1 MLEIK
6 DIVDGSLL
14 IANKHDK
21 TNILKIMNQESI
33 FVDVKILPP
42 FSSLEIIEPDY
53 VFFLK
58 RQFHVEPF
66 LSERLKKYFPYID
79 VNITYENAKINNLK
93 RYKNNLIINDL
104 CLPGK
109 KYKNVYSVNNAFVAG
124 NISNDFKRININK
137 TSDSPIAIY
146 VTKDKY
152 EQLEFAYKWVIKLI
166 ESGVDPSSINIIN
179 TMAEDDLQLKKMFL
193 DAGIPFT
200 LFKRVNLNSFP
211 LVIEALKLLRNESLE
226 ACQSFIESQPA
237 TIEIKKL
244 TNIFNKY
251 DNNTI
256 MDNLDCFIY
265 EINNTKIF
273 PFSEALGIRISDFND
288 LHYQEKSYYLLM
300 NYYEEV
306 FPQKF
311 LDNDYLSDEEAVI
324 LGYPTSI
331 MLNNLK
337 RQEISSCLN
346 QIDNLTISYP
356 EKVIENVLPCEF
368 DLSREVK
375 KDKYEATVQNYT
387 YLDDLALLKYSKL
400 LYQYRTY
407 GDLDPE
413 FDSYFF
419 SFHELAHEYMPVY
432 SGIEKETL
440 KTLIEKNNTLS
451 AYKLESYN
459 LCPFQYLL
467 SYLLKLD
474 DFKSNIFTYVGNIIH
489 KALEM
494 NVKDGKYDLDAI
506 FAMYKLNDDE
516 SYKLGLFKELIIENV
531 AMITEIV
538 KNFEASTEFKKIL
551 PEARI
556 KEKLNEDFLL
566 TGIIDKVMID
576 EKYNYYLVIDYKYG
590 DKNFSLDEIDKDYKL
605 QLPFYLYA
613 MKKMHPELKPA
624 GMLYQQTA
632 LLKESKDSANEYKMK
647 GMVIDQVSVLERID
661 PSLSRIQG
669 VRVKR
674 DGTLYEYKNTIV
686 SEETLN
692 SVIDKTEKTVRAVA
706 TRISD
711 GDFSIQPILTDFDQ
725 MKKDSVSCRYCKYGS
740 ICYSKN
746 KRIGGDKDAIY

>member
-33 FVDVKILPP
+33 FVDAKILPP
-42 FSSLEIIEPDY
+42 FSSLEIIEPEY

-58 RQFHVEPF
+58 RQFHIEPF

-79 VNITYENAKINNLK
+79 FNKTYDNEKIDTLK
-93 RYKNNLIINDL
+93 KYKSNLIINDL

-124 NISNDFKRININK
+124 HISNDFKRISLNK
-137 TSDSPIAIY
+137 TSVNPISMY

-152 EQLEFAYKWVIKLI
+152 EQLEFAYNWVIRLI
-166 ESGVDPSSINIIN
+166 ESGVDPSDINIVN
-179 TMAEDDLQLKKMFL
+179 TMVEDDLQLKKLFL

-211 LVIEALKLLRNESLE
+211 LVIEALEFLRNDGIDV
-226 ACQSFIESQPA
+226 CQRFIESQPA
-237 TIEIKKL
+237 SIEKKKL

-251 DNNTI
+251 DNITI
-256 MDNLDCFIY
+256 SDNLDCFIY
-265 EINNTKIF
+265 EINNTKVY
-273 PFSEALGIRISDFND
+273 PFKDVSGIRISDFND
-288 LHYQEKSYYLLM
+288 FNYYENSHYLLM

-306 FPQKF
+306 FPRKY
-311 LDNDYLSDEEAVI
+311 LDNDYLSDEEADI

-356 EKVIENVLPCEF
+356 DKVIENVLPCEF
-368 DLSREVK
+368 NLARKVTK
-375 KDKYEATVQNYT
+375 NKYEPIAQDYT
-387 YLDDLALLKYSKL
+387 YLEDLALLKYSKL
-400 LYQYRTY
+400 LYKYKTY

-419 SFHELAHEYMPVY
+419 SFNDLTREYMPVY

-440 KTLIEKNNTLS
+440 DTLIKNNNTLS

-494 NVKDGKYDLDAI
+494 NVKEGKYDLDAI
-506 FAMYKLNDDE
+506 FAMYDLNEEE
-516 SYKLGLFKELIIENV
+516 SYKLSLFKELIVENV
-531 AMITEIV
+531 AMITEV
-538 KNFEASTEFKKIL
+538 VRNFEESSEFKKIL

-556 KEKLNEDFLL
+556 KEKLNEDFML

-576 EKYNYYLVIDYKYG
+576 EKHNYYLVIDYKYG
-590 DKNFSLDEIDKDYKL
+590 DKNFSLNEIDKDYKL

-613 MKKMHPELKPA
+613 MKLMHPELKPA

-647 GMVIDQVSVLERID
+647 GMVIDKVSVLERID

-674 DGTLYEYKNTIV
+674 DGSLYKYKNTIV

-692 SVIDKTEKTVRAVA
+692 NIIDKTEKTVRAVA
-706 TRISD
+706 QRISD
-711 GDFSIQPILTDFDQ
+711 GDFSIAPILTDFDQ

-746 KRIGGDKDAIY
+746 KRIGGDEDVIY

>member
-42 FSSLEIIEPDY
+42 FSALEIIEPEY
-53 VFFLK
+53 VFLLK

-79 VNITYENAKINNLK
+79 VNKTYDNDKIENLK
-93 RYKNNLIINDL
+93 RYKRNLIINDL
-104 CLPGK
+104 CLLGK
-109 KYKNVYSVNNAFVAG
+109 KYKNVYSANNAFVAG
-124 NISNDFKRININK
+124 HICSDFKKINLNK
-137 TSDSPIAIY
+137 TSDNPISMY

-152 EQLEFAYKWVIKLI
+152 EQLEFAYNWVIRLI
-166 ESGVDPSSINIIN
+166 ESGVDPSDIHILN
-179 TMAEDDLQLKKMFL
+179 TTAEDDLQLKKLFL

-211 LVIEALKLLRNESLE
+211 LVIEALKLLRNEGLD
-226 ACQSFIESQPA
+226 ACQSFIESQPVS
-237 TIEIKKL
+237 IEKKKL

-251 DNNTI
+251 DNLTI
-256 MDNLDCFIY
+256 LDNLDCFIY
-265 EINNTKIF
+265 EINNTKIY
-273 PFSEALGIRISDFND
+273 PFSDALGIRINDFSD

-311 LDNDYLSDEEAVI
+311 LDNDYLSDEETEI
-324 LGYPTSI
+324 IGYPTSI

-375 KDKYEATVQNYT
+375 KNKYESLVQDYT
-387 YLDDLALLKYSKL
+387 YLEDLALLKYSKL
-400 LYQYRTY
+400 LYKYKTY

-419 SFHELAHEYMPVY
+419 SFNDLTKEYMPQY
-432 SGIEKETL
+432 SGIEKATL
-440 KTLIEKNNTLS
+440 NTLIRNNNTLS

-494 NVKDGKYDLDAI
+494 NVKHGKYDLDAI
-506 FAMYKLNDDE
+506 FAMYDLNDEE
-516 SYKLGLFKELIIENV
+516 SYKLSLFKELIVENV
-531 AMITEIV
+531 TMITEIV
-538 KNFEASTEFKKIL
+538 RNFEASSEFKKIF

-613 MKKMHPELKPA
+613 MKLMHPELKPA

-632 LLKESKDSANEYKMK
+632 LLKESKDSPNEYKMK
-647 GMVIDQVSVLERID
+647 GMVIDQVPVLERID
-661 PSLSRIQG
+661 PSMSRIQG

-674 DGTLYEYKNTIV
+674 DGTLYEYKNTFV

-692 SVIDKTEKTVRAVA
+692 SVIDKTERTVRAVA
-706 TRISD
+706 QRISD
-711 GDFSIQPILTDFDQ
+711 GDFRIDPILTDFDQ

-746 KRIGGDKDAIY
+746 KRIGGDEDAVY